1 MSCLLFVC
9 SCDKHAVTCRKHTL
23 PLQAGLGGRVAW
35 SSSQGEIPYSLGEVH
50 SCRDSAK
57 PVWSFAELF
66 TRRKELGVAGLRF
79 LLGSHLKNLLRIL
92 ASFLHLCSLALVQG
106 WLGATS
112 CTQLAAV
119 PSTLNSL
126 KLAVEAKDS
135 CPVPP
140 PPPPCSDFKDISGN
154 FRMWWEWE
162 RSKLAGPKRLFWTY
176 ST

>member
-9 SCDKHAVTCRKHTL
+9 SCDKHAVTWRKHML

-35 SSSQGEIPYSLGEVH
+35 SSSQGEIPYFLGEVH
-50 SCRDSAK
+50 FCRDSAK
-57 PVWSFAELF
+57 HIWSFAELF
-66 TRRKELGVAGLRF
+66 TRRKGLGVAGLRF
-79 LLGSHLKNLLRIL
+79 LLGSHLKNLLHSCL
-92 ASFLHLCSLALVQG
+92 LHRCSLALVQG

-135 CPVPP
+135 CPVLSPLP
-140 PPPPCSDFKDISGN
+140 
-154 FRMWWEWE
+154 
-162 RSKLAGPKRLFWTY
+162 
-176 ST
+176 